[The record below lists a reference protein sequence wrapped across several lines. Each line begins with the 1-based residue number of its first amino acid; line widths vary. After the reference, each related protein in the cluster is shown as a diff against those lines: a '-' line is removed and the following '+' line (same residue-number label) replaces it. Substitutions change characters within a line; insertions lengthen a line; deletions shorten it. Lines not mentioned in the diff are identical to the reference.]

1 MSGNLANHVEITWL
15 GQAGFLLRFGDTA
28 VAIDP
33 FLSPHDL
40 RLYPP
45 PPDDSLGDRLDYL
58 LATHEHGDHLDI
70 DLLPRLIKR
79 FPEITVVVP
88 TPLESKVKE
97 LAPTARTKGMQP
109 GESLIAGDI
118 NVNAVGAIHAV
129 VMSDGYSDGRRL
141 SGDPTPFIGYVLKFG
156 GLSIYHAGDT
166 LVSKELIAELTIQRV
181 DVAILPV
188 NGRDFFRETSGIAGN
203 LTAREAV
210 EVAAAIGA
218 SVLVPMHHDLVR
230 GNTERAGACAD
241 LADDLALQLHV
252 LNLARLK
259 PLNLPVGVA

>member
-1 MSGNLANHVEITWL
+1 MSGKVANHIEITWL
-15 GQAGFLLRFGDTA
+15 GQAGFLLRYGDTG

-45 PPDDSLGDRLDYL
+45 PRDESLGDRLDYL
-58 LATHEHGDHLDI
+58 LATHEHGDHLDV
-70 DLLPRLIKR
+70 DLLPRLVSR
-79 FPEITVVVP
+79 FPELTVVVP

-97 LAPTARTKGMQP
+97 LAPTAKVKGMQP
-109 GESLIAGDI
+109 GDSLVAGDI

-129 VMSDGYSDGRRL
+129 VMSDGYSNGRRL
-141 SGDPTPFIGYVLKFG
+141 PDDPTPFVGYVLKFG
-156 GLSIYHAGDT
+156 GPTIYHAGDT
-166 LVSKELIAELTIQRV
+166 LVSQELIDELSLQRV
-181 DVAILPV
+181 DIALLPV
-188 NGRDFFRETSGIAGN
+188 NGRDFFREESGIAGN

-210 EVAAAIGA
+210 ELAAAIGA

-230 GNTERAGACAD
+230 GNTETAGACAD
-241 LADDLALQLHV
+241 LADDLGLPLHV

-259 PLNLPVGVA
+259 PLNLPVSVA